1 MWGQNR
7 EDAGQGRDE
16 GKLVTAENSPSRSTV
31 VHHVQLEK
39 NGFSRHTDEA
49 ESSLVHPV
57 CAVPY

>member
-16 GKLVTAENSPSRSTV
+16 EKLVTAEDSPSRSTV
-31 VHHVQLEK
+31 VHHVQLEN
-39 NGFSRHTDEA
+39 NGFSRPTDEA